1 MNSALSGCRVL
12 NDVFQNFSI
21 FLRLCSL
28 FFYLRVCYSNIN
40 RLQRPTCVW
49 VQPIFVEYE

>member
-40 RLQRPTCVW
+40 RLQRLACV
-49 VQPIFVEYE
+49 

>member
-21 FLRLCSL
+21 FLRLCLL

-40 RLQRPTCVW
+40 RLQRPACVSATYFCR
-49 VQPIFVEYE
+49 V